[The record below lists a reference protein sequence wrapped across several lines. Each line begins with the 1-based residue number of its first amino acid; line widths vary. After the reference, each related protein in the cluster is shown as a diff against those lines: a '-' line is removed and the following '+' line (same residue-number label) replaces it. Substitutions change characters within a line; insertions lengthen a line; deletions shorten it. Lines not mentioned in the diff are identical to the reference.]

1 VDATRAGVAP
11 EHKRR
16 LECSSGG
23 GQTCA
28 TLRGSSRARTR
39 FHGLHTLVSRLDAH
53 RHLRATMLSDSFEA
67 GWRALLL
74 RAYKDAPEAQ
84 FTTPPTM
91 DHLIVLVT
99 EGSCEIE
106 GNFRGKWH
114 GAAYRAGTIA
124 MTAPGEEVTL
134 RWQGTTRHSTLQ
146 VHIPA
151 ATIRG
156 ALEQLAPDNP
166 QVKLLPHGISY
177 DDPLIRS
184 VVLNLADAMRSGAP
198 DIYAE
203 SAAEYLAAH
212 MVLRYGGRTP
222 PRLSSR
228 DFPRVRRV
236 RDYMQANLSTDLSLE
251 VLAGLAYM
259 SRFHLIRVFRQAYG
273 ETPLRFLTR
282 LRMEHAC
289 QRLVRGSDPVAIIA
303 SDCGYPNPTHF
314 AAAFPSFC
322 RSDAHSLS
330 GTAGQRFNAGQFGD
344 RRQQFCGSDLSSSRL
359 ASAPTELGETL

>member
-1 VDATRAGVAP
+1 MF
-11 EHKRR
+11 KRR
-16 LECSSGG
+16 RLNPGH
-23 GQTCA
+23 
-28 TLRGSSRARTR
+28 TLQRQSRSHKG
-39 FHGLHTLVSRLDAH
+39 FHGVQTLISSLEAH
-53 RHLRATMLSDSFEA
+53 RHLRAAIMSDSFEA

-74 RAYKDAPEAQ
+74 RAYEDAPEAQ

-99 EGSCEIE
+99 GGSCQIE

-134 RWQGTTRHSTLQ
+134 RWRGATRHSTLQ

-156 ALEQLAPDNP
+156 VLEHLAPDNP
-166 QVKLLPHGISY
+166 RVKLLPHGISY
-177 DDPLIRS
+177 GDPLIRS
-184 VVLNLADAMRSGAP
+184 VILNLADAMRSGAP
-198 DIYAE
+198 DIYAA

-212 MVLRYGGRTP
+212 MVLRYGGHTP
-222 PRLSSR
+222 PRLSPR

-236 RDYMQANLSTDLSLE
+236 RDYMQANLSTDVSLE

-259 SRFHLIRVFRQAYG
+259 SRFHLIRVFRQVFG

-289 QRLVRGSDPVAIIA
+289 QRLVRGNDPVSIIA
-303 SDCGYPNPTHF
+303 SDCGYPNPSHF
-314 AAAFPSFC
+314 AAAFRRLVGVTP
-322 RSDAHSLS
+322 
-330 GTAGQRFNAGQFGD
+330 TAYREG
-344 RRQQFCGSDLSSSRL
+344 L
-359 ASAPTELGETL
+359 ASDSMPGNLAIEGSNSAALT